1 MEKFMTSVIKIGNL
15 TLDMGNVSHTLGV
28 TKNNLDAH
36 LKYLTYQAAFNKG
49 SKQ

>member
-1 MEKFMTSVIKIGNL
+1 MTSVIKIGNL

-28 TKNNLDAH
+28 TKNDLETH
-36 LKYLTYQAAFNKG
+36 LKYLAYQAAFNKG